1 MLEVMDTMIE
11 TPAPQGAIASL
22 THALS
27 PRGFVRHKIP
37 GRSPS
42 RLIVQAALA
51 MLFLY
56 ALVSLPGF
64 GARWGWSA
72 GGFVLFAAWAA
83 AAAIGARVFT
93 HRPGPAS
100 LVGMALVIAALRF
113 GAASLTDGRISPGD
127 PHAYVEL
134 SRNLLLH
141 GDFGVYE
148 SYLRIYCRGFYPP
161 LYPLLLAGW
170 GAVLGFS
177 TVSLLVF
184 GTLIDGVA
192 AVLIAL
198 LGKRLGSG
206 AAGCRAAWLYLVW
219 PSVVFSAPLAAKEGF
234 CAMLVLALALVWLSE
249 DKGWRAAVSLG
260 LIAGLLALTQ
270 PGEAPLAALIGLLLW
285 RRIGFV
291 AVIRRGLMA
300 APIALLV
307 MLPWWVRNW
316 LVFGMFVP
324 LTSAGGLSLW
334 VGNNAHA
341 TGNWMA
347 YPPELRDLPEIT
359 VGKRAGA
366 LAVEWIGRD
375 PVGFVRLTLTKFVRA
390 CGVSIF
396 GVVRLEAMSPT
407 IGRPLAA
414 LLWPLSHLSHAALLG
429 SAAWRAGSRG
439 VPATLLLLIAACG
452 LQLML
457 FGIWFEFGERH
468 RDFVTPFLLLLLCW
482 PLAHTA
488 VGKAAP
494 TP

>member
-1 MLEVMDTMIE
+1 VR
-11 TPAPQGAIASL
+11 ASPLRLL
-22 THALS
+22 TSA
-27 PRGFVRHKIP
+27 G
-37 GRSPS
+37 
-42 RLIVQAALA
+42 LA
-51 MLFLY
+51 VVFLY

-72 GGFVLFAAWAA
+72 GGLLLFAGWAGAA
-83 AAAIGARVFT
+83 AVGVRVFQ

-113 GAASLTDGRISPGD
+113 GSAIIAEGRISPGD
-127 PHAYVEL
+127 PRAYVEL
-134 SRNLLLH
+134 ARNLVLH

-148 SYLRIYCRGFYPP
+148 SYLRIYCRAFYPP

-177 TVSLLVF
+177 TWSLLVL
-184 GTLIDGVA
+184 GTLIDGA
-192 AVLIAL
+192 AAMLIAL
-198 LGKRLGSG
+198 LGARLGSG

-234 CAMLVLALALVWLSE
+234 CALLVLALALAWLSE
-249 DKGWRAAVSLG
+249 RRGWRGAVVLG
-260 LIAGLLALTQ
+260 GIAGLLALTQ
-270 PGEAPLAALIGLLLW
+270 PGQAPLAALIGLVLW
-285 RRIGFV
+285 QRIGFA
-291 AVIRRGLMA
+291 AVLRRGLMA
-300 APIALLV
+300 APVALLV
-307 MLPWWVRNW
+307 MLPWWLRNW

-334 VGNNAHA
+334 VGNNANA

-347 YPPELRDLPEIT
+347 YPPQLRDLPEIT

-366 LAVEWIGRD
+366 LAVDWIRSD
-375 PVGFVRLTLTKFVRA
+375 PTGFVRLTLAKLLRA

-407 IGRPLAA
+407 IGTPLAA
-414 LLWPLSHLSHAALLG
+414 SLWPLSHLSHAGLLAL
-429 SAAWRAGSRG
+429 AAWRAVSRA
-439 VPATLLLLIAACG
+439 VPGTLLLLVAACA
-452 LQLML
+452 LQLVL
-457 FGIWFEFGERH
+457 FGVWFEFGERH

-482 PLAHTA
+482 PLAQTT